1 MRHAPRAEFSNLP
14 LAIALG
20 AALWA
25 GIIAAVWFFPYVVLF
40 AVGTILLGLAIY
52 FCAMFVLIL
61 YQIRHGEEP

>member
-14 LAIALG
+14 LAMMLG

-25 GIIAAVWFFPYVVLF
+25 VIIAAVWFFPYVVLF
-40 AVGTILLGLAIY
+40 VVGTNLLCLAIY
-52 FCAMFVLIL
+52 FCAMFVLTL